1 MSAAACDDSAQGSSR
16 EIAAGGWGTSA
27 RGGKVG
33 SPGMSETTGKGTVD
47 GGTEGGGK
55 DGSPGAEEGGEGM
68 ADTGE
73 DRSTRRVD
81 RQTSAA

>member
-1 MSAAACDDSAQGSSR
+1 MSAAACDNSAQGSSR
-16 EIAAGGWGTSA
+16 EIAGGGWGTSA
-27 RGGKVG
+27 RGKVG

-47 GGTEGGGK
+47 GRTEGGGE

-73 DRSTRRVD
+73 DRSARRVD
-81 RQTSAA
+81 RRTSAA